1 MSAMSKS
8 TTSSRDTLA
17 PKLREKSNKLKQLD
31 LFYKDPLDDGHG
43 GKAEERPEDC
53 VPDLPENQEV
63 RNWRIFVAPFSFGLV
78 TVVSLNHL
86 EIFHMVCE

>member
-1 MSAMSKS
+1 MINVENLISAMSKN

-63 RNWRIFVAPFSFGLV
+63 RN
-78 TVVSLNHL
+78 
-86 EIFHMVCE
+86 